1 MRLSRSLLAIAAA
14 STLAAATA
22 FAEDGRPADMLS
34 EEPALLN
41 EDWGYGEQES
51 LAEADV
57 IYIYPMEVTEYYL
70 IVPDDMQ
77 TNG

>member
-1 MRLSRSLLAIAAA
+1 MRLSKSLLVIAAA
-14 STLAAATA
+14 STLAAASA
-22 FAEDGRPADMLS
+22 FAEDSGPADMLG

-51 LAEADV
+51 LAESDV

-70 IVPDDMQ
+70 IVPDETQ
-77 TNG
+77 ING